1 MCITCGNYPIRVIAL
16 PSKWCI
22 IATIRRMTQC
32 EDIARRRLDYRL
44 HMRPLHV
51 DWLVHMDGPM
61 DWILPSALAVA
72 VSVFLVLFIL
82 WLLDRRRVVVTREQ
96 TYTQQTTLST
106 VGQIY
111 TSQTE
116 ITAKLDQIKSGTDE
130 AVRMAQEAFST
141 SVAALH
147 ASNLAAHD
155 TKKALDVISTTVMED
170 RNDLQ
175 KTLVRAMEDNRTVNR
190 AVVTAVQGIVDTM
203 REEMSASR
211 GTTAEIPE
219 VVKVLR
225 TISADLNETVTT
237 LRDVVPETRRLQPA
251 PAIAE
256 QSDQGDTTEPTG
268 TPQASDGAEATGWS
282 RPANLQRGYLQPL
295 GPDQTSEAPSAESP
309 RRLGPNTEA
318 LEEAGGEHQ
327 APEWSNA
334 VDLDRYLAQSGRQ
347 SRAGGSPSARPAVTS
362 NDAVELLTLYAA
374 TFAELVASYQS
385 AQALSDVEI
394 AELASTYRST
404 WVSRLKSLHD
414 RHLPT
419 EVWQRFYMYAI
430 AVQTIND
437 FKSELEGKEL
447 EMAAAFWEDQ
457 VRSATTHREVYR
469 KIAEE
474 LNRHL
479 QETKGRYLGEGRMS
493 HEQDDDLLD
502 RQVS

>member
-1 MCITCGNYPIRVIAL
+1 
-16 PSKWCI
+16 
-22 IATIRRMTQC
+22 
-32 EDIARRRLDYRL
+32 
-44 HMRPLHV
+44 
-51 DWLVHMDGPM
+51 M
-61 DWILPSALAVA
+61 DWILPSALVIAVL
-72 VSVFLVLFIL
+72 VFVVLFIL
-82 WLLDRRRVVVTREQ
+82 WLSDRKRVSLTREQ
-96 TYTQQTTLST
+96 THTQQTTLST
-106 VGQIY
+106 VGQIHA
-111 TSQTE
+111 SQAV

-130 AVRMAQEAFST
+130 AVRMSQEAFST

-155 TKKALDVISTTVMED
+155 TRKALDVISTTVMED
-170 RNDLQ
+170 RNELQ

-237 LRDVVPETRRLQPA
+237 LRDVVPENRRLQ
-251 PAIAE
+251 
-256 QSDQGDTTEPTG
+256 
-268 TPQASDGAEATGWS
+268 QASEPAEASDEVDDTSQAGN
-282 RPANLQRGYLQPL
+282 ATLQRGYLQPL
-295 GPDQTSEAPSAESP
+295 ESDHTGEPPSLEHGDAEP
-309 RRLGPNTEA
+309 A
-318 LEEAGGEHQ
+318 QQ

-347 SRAGGSPSARPAVTS
+347 SRVGESPSARPAIVS

-385 AQALSDVEI
+385 AQPLSDIEI

-447 EMAAAFWEDQ
+447 EMAARFWEDQ
-457 VRSATTHREVYR
+457 VLSATTYREVYR
-469 KIAEE
+469 KIADE
-474 LNRHL
+474 LDHYLQQTKAMYL
-479 QETKGRYLGEGRMS
+479 QEGSPTEPQS
-493 HEQDDDLLD
+493 DDFLAE
-502 RQVS
+502 QVS

>member
-1 MCITCGNYPIRVIAL
+1 
-16 PSKWCI
+16 
-22 IATIRRMTQC
+22 
-32 EDIARRRLDYRL
+32 
-44 HMRPLHV
+44 
-51 DWLVHMDGPM
+51 M

-82 WLLDRRRVVVTREQ
+82 WLLDRRRVGVTREQ
-96 TYTQQTTLST
+96 THTQQTTLST

-116 ITAKLDQIKSGTDE
+116 ITSKLDQIKSGTDE

-237 LRDVVPETRRLQPA
+237 LRDVVPETRHLQPA
-251 PAIAE
+251 PGIAE
-256 QSDQGDTTEPTG
+256 QPDQEDIEEPAG
-268 TPQASDGAEATGWS
+268 TPQTSDRTEVVGRD
-282 RPANLQRGYLQPL
+282 RPENLQRGHLQPL
-295 GPDQTSEAPSAESP
+295 GLDQTGEPPE
-309 RRLGPNTEA
+309 RRGPNTEA
-318 LEEAGGEHQ
+318 LAVDAGGEHQ

-347 SRAGGSPSARPAVTS
+347 SRASGSPSARPAITS

-414 RHLPT
+414 RQLPT

-430 AVQTIND
+430 AVQTINN

-447 EMAAAFWEDQ
+447 EMAARFWEDQ

-479 QETKGRYLGEGRMS
+479 QETKGRYLGEGRPTT
-493 HEQDDDLLD
+493 EQDDDLLD

>member
-1 MCITCGNYPIRVIAL
+1 
-16 PSKWCI
+16 
-22 IATIRRMTQC
+22 
-32 EDIARRRLDYRL
+32 
-44 HMRPLHV
+44 
-51 DWLVHMDGPM
+51 M
-61 DWILPSALAVA
+61 DWILPAALAIA
-72 VSVFLVLFIL
+72 VLVFLVLLII
-82 WLLDRRRVVVTREQ
+82 WLSDRKRVSATTEQ
-96 TYTQQTTLST
+96 THTQQTTLNT

-116 ITAKLDQIKSGTDE
+116 ITAKLDQIKTGTDQ

-170 RNDLQ
+170 RNELQ

-237 LRDVVPETRRLQPA
+237 LRDAVPENRRLMQAA
-251 PAIAE
+251 PEIAE
-256 QSDQGDTTEPTG
+256 RAGHEEHAAPSEP
-268 TPQASDGAEATGWS
+268 AEAQAEDDDIGPT
-282 RPANLQRGYLQPL
+282 RKQALQRGYLQPL
-295 GPDQTSEAPSAESP
+295 MPDHTGMLLPAEAEEPEPESYGGPSTGV
-309 RRLGPNTEA
+309 LGEDLA
-318 LEEAGGEHQ
+318 QQ

-347 SRAGGSPSARPAVTS
+347 SRAGGTPSARAAIVS

-385 AQALSDVEI
+385 AQPLSDIEV

-430 AVQTIND
+430 AVQTINN

-447 EMAAAFWEDQ
+447 EMAARFWEDQ
-457 VRSATTHREVYR
+457 VRSATTYREVYR

-479 QETKGRYLGEGRMS
+479 QETKGRYLQEGRPDS
-493 HEQDDDLLD
+493 TQEDDFLAK
-502 RQVS
+502 QVS